1 MKDFINGLF
10 NLSKTI
16 VISVVV
22 ISALMVLITGIVFG
36 LCIA

>member
-22 ISALMVLITGIVFG
+22 IIALMVLITGIVFG

>member
-16 VISVVV
+16 VISIVVV
-22 ISALMVLITGIVFG
+22 VVLMAIITGIIFG
-36 LCIA
+36 MCIV

>member
-22 ISALMVLITGIVFG
+22 IITLMVLIMGVIFG
-36 LCIA
+36 MCLA